1 MRLERP
7 NDLAQVVGRVP
18 ARDLNCARS
27 RRLQLPVDTSSQAA
41 PGKLSGGR
49 CATFRLEFS
58 VRKIRVESCSS
69 EQRATWARLA
79 RGAAVRQRVRVH
91 VRDPAPR
98 ALGLPARC
106 SRNLVSY
113 SKGFYRHSQKQ
124 LKSVLCLENTL
135 ISYLN
140 SCKKAHEK
148 AEKGFEIGDFSVQS
162 LKS

>member
-1 MRLERP
+1 MI
-7 NDLAQVVGRVP
+7 G
-18 ARDLNCARS
+18 ARRS
-27 RRLQLPVDTSSQAA
+27 VFNFLR
-41 PGKLSGGR
+41 
-49 CATFRLEFS
+49 E
-58 VRKIRVESCSS
+58 IRVESRSS

-98 ALGLPARC
+98 AFGTPSQRL
-106 SRNLVSY
+106 STTSTSY

-148 AEKGFEIGDFSVQS
+148 AEKGFKIGDFSVQS